1 VEFERLRCVALSL
14 PRRKQFQQDRLAA
27 AMATEHD
34 LPFGTL
40 SALQSY
46 LAHQGENSVSAARQ
60 AVVLL

>member
-27 AMATEHD
+27 MATEHD

-40 SALQSY
+40 STL
-46 LAHQGENSVSAARQ
+46 
-60 AVVLL
+60 